1 MQAEVEKAAG
11 GRDSIQAYSERGK
24 AAGRRM
30 PAHPSKSWTATC
42 AAADGF
48 QESGWQAAGPEE
60 DEVAVVVAFPVSKD
74 PRPLA
79 QLAETSIAMPIAN
92 SQRPWMM
99 DRSID
104 RRQVPFHRE
113 VASTTLCVRQCCG
126 HTSYRLGTIHLC
138 IYRCSCLSRII
149 RSVVRIKKDI
159 RSMIRVS

>member
-60 DEVAVVVAFPVSKD
+60 DDVAVGVAFPVSKD

-79 QLAETSIAMPIAN
+79 QLAGTSIAMPAAN
-92 SQRPWMM
+92 GHGSSIIH
-99 DRSID
+99 RSAPG
-104 RRQVPFHRE
+104 PFHRE